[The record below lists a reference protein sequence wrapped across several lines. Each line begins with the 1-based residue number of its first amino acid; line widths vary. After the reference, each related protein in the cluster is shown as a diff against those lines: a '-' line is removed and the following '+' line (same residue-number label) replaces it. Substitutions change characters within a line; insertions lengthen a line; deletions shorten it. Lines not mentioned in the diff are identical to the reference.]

1 MAGLKPSPFH
11 QIAFPASAMQFQS
24 PGVRLAFF
32 EISYSNAQEY
42 TSGSVPIQQ
51 IGFQVEQEKP
61 EF

>member
-1 MAGLKPSPFH
+1 
-11 QIAFPASAMQFQS
+11 MQFQS